1 MPDEFDVRDDR
12 EETHEEGADDEE
24 EIAAM
29 KRRVAEMES
38 EAAKL
43 REMQSQLDQ
52 QSESLQ
58 REDRE
63 DVDARSIFVGNVD
76 YGATPEEIQAHF
88 QSAGSINRVTILL
101 DKFTGH
107 PKGYAYVEFTEPNL
121 VAQALVLNE
130 SLFRGR
136 NLKVVPKRTNLPGL
150 TRGGRGAA
158 RGVLTMD
165 SNLPSEPNL
174 RVTIIA
180 ADGLYKRDVFR
191 FPDPFAVATISG
203 EQTKTTSVIKKTL
216 NPYWNEVFDMKAT
229 EDSILAIQIFDQKK
243 FKKKDQGFLGV
254 INVRIGDVIDLDV
267 GGEEM
272 LTRDLKKSN
281 DNLVVH
287 GKLIVNLSTNLTTA
301 SSGPGTRPGLNTSGS
316 SMAGTY
322 PARASSQNRT
332 STGASPAPSRPQT
345 VPDLSSSA
353 PTAVNGTGPQ
363 ANGANRTGFS
373 SFEDNQGRL
382 PAGWE
387 RREDNLGR
395 TYYVDHNTR
404 STTWNRPSTTY
415 NERDQRTA
423 MEANMQMERR
433 AHQNRMLP
441 EDRTGANSPSVPEQQ
456 GSTAANSNAVS
467 MMATGATTAGTGEL
481 PAGWEQR
488 HTPEGRAYFVDHN
501 TRTTTWVDPRRQQYI
516 RMYGPQ
522 NTGGSNPTIQQ
533 QPVSQLGPL
542 PSGWEMRLTN
552 TARVYFVDH
561 NTKTTTWDDPRL
573 PSSLDQGVP
582 QYKRDFRR
590 KLIYFRSQPALRI
603 LSGQCHVKV
612 RRGNIF
618 EDSYAEIMRQSATDL
633 KKRLMIKFDGEDGL
647 DYGGLSR
654 EFFFLLSHEMFNPFY
669 CLFEYSAHDN
679 YTLQINP
686 HSGINPEHLNYFKFI
701 GRVVGLAIFHRRFL
715 DSFFIGAFYKMML
728 RKKVQIQ
735 DMEGVDEDFHRNLTW
750 MLENDIE
757 NVVDL
762 TFSVDDDQ
770 FGETKTVDLKPGG
783 SEIPVTNQSKKEYI
797 ELVTEWKIQKRVSEQ
812 FNAFIAGFNELIPA
826 DLVNVF
832 DERELELL
840 IGGIADIDVDDW
852 KKHTDYRGYQ
862 EQDEVIQNFWK
873 VIRTWDAEQK
883 SRLLQFATGT
893 SRIPVNGFKDLQGS
907 DGPRRFTIEKA
918 GEVNALPKSHT
929 CFNRLDL
936 PPYKSYDT
944 LNSKLSTAVEETL
957 GFGQE

>member
-1 MPDEFDVRDDR
+1 MP
-12 EETHEEGADDEE
+12 
-24 EIAAM
+24 
-29 KRRVAEMES
+29 
-38 EAAKL
+38 EANMPA
-43 REMQSQLDQ
+43 
-52 QSESLQ
+52 
-58 REDRE
+58 
-63 DVDARSIFVGNVD
+63 
-76 YGATPEEIQAHF
+76 
-88 QSAGSINRVTILL
+88 
-101 DKFTGH
+101 
-107 PKGYAYVEFTEPNL
+107 
-121 VAQALVLNE
+121 
-130 SLFRGR
+130 
-136 NLKVVPKRTNLPGL
+136 
-150 TRGGRGAA
+150 
-158 RGVLTMD
+158 
-165 SNLPSEPNL
+165 EPNL

-203 EQTKTTSVIKKTL
+203 EQTRTTSVIRKTL
-216 NPYWNEVFDMKAT
+216 NPYWNESFDMKVT

-254 INVRIGDVIDLDV
+254 INIRIGDVIDLDM
-267 GGEEM
+267 GGDEM
-272 LTRDLKKSN
+272 LTRDLKKST

-287 GKLIVNLSTNLTTA
+287 GKLIVNLSTNLSTPPPNPQNRPPPSTA
-301 SSGPGTRPGLNTSGS
+301 PSVNGSTSLGS
-316 SMAGTY
+316 STNVNQTL
-322 PARASSQNRT
+322 PVRAR
-332 STGASPAPSRPQT
+332 SPAPSRT
-345 VPDLSSSA
+345 ATSGSGEARAST
-353 PTAVNGTGPQ
+353 TAVNGIGAPPA
-363 ANGANRTGFS
+363 ANGGGRTAGFS
-373 SFEDNQGRL
+373 SFEDSQGRL

-404 STTWNRPSTTY
+404 TTTWTRPS
-415 NERDQRTA
+415 NHMSEAESRNR
-423 MEANMQMERR
+423 MEANMQVERQR
-433 AHQNRMLP
+433 HQNRMLP
-441 EDRTGANSPSVPEQQ
+441 EDRTGANSPNLQESRT
-456 GSTAANSNAVS
+456 GSPQNAVA

-481 PAGWEQR
+481 PAGWEMR

-516 RMYGPQ
+516 RMYGNNPTGN
-522 NTGGSNPTIQQ
+522 NTTIQQ

-603 LSGQCHVKV
+603 LSGQCHIKV

-735 DMEGVDEDFHRNLTW
+735 DMEGVDEEYHKNLTW
-750 MLENDIE
+750 TLDNDIT
-757 NVVDL
+757 DIL
-762 TFSVDDDQ
+762 DQTFSLEDEQ
-770 FGETKTVDLKPGG
+770 FGETKTIDLKPDGQN
-783 SEIPVTNQSKKEYI
+783 IPVTNENKREYV
-797 ELVTEWKIQKRVSEQ
+797 ELVTEWKIVKRVEEQ
-812 FNAFIAGFNELIPA
+812 FNAFITGFNELIPG

-840 IGGIADIDVDDW
+840 IGGIADIDVEDW

-873 VIRTWDAEQK
+873 VVRTWDAEQK

-918 GEVNALPKSHT
+918 GEINALPKSHT

-936 PPYKSYDT
+936 PPYKTYDA

>member
-1 MPDEFDVRDDR
+1 M
-12 EETHEEGADDEE
+12 
-24 EIAAM
+24 
-29 KRRVAEMES
+29 
-38 EAAKL
+38 
-43 REMQSQLDQ
+43 
-52 QSESLQ
+52 
-58 REDRE
+58 
-63 DVDARSIFVGNVD
+63 
-76 YGATPEEIQAHF
+76 
-88 QSAGSINRVTILL
+88 AGSSR
-101 DKFTGH
+101 
-107 PKGYAYVEFTEPNL
+107 
-121 VAQALVLNE
+121 
-130 SLFRGR
+130 
-136 NLKVVPKRTNLPGL
+136 
-150 TRGGRGAA
+150 
-158 RGVLTMD
+158 MD
-165 SNLPSEPNL
+165 SSLPTQPNL
-174 RVTIIA
+174 RLTIIA

-191 FPDPFAVATISG
+191 FPDPFAVATVGG
-203 EQTKTTSVIKKTL
+203 EQTKTTTVIKRTL
-216 NPYWNEVFDMKAT
+216 NPYWNETFDLRVS
-229 EDSILAIQIFDQKK
+229 EDSILAVQIFDQKK

-254 INVRIGDVIDLDV
+254 INVRVGDVIDFSADQ
-267 GGEEM
+267 EQM
-272 LTRDLKKSN
+272 LTRDLKKST

-287 GKLIVNLSTNLTTA
+287 GKLIINLSTNLSGPPRSTA
-301 SSGPGTRPGLNTSGS
+301 AAPPNRPSINVPQGSTASGLPGSSTPVHTPQPSGVVMANGAMSSGPTPGHAPSAGS
-316 SMAGTY
+316 AGTSAGV
-322 PARASSQNRT
+322 PITN
-332 STGASPAPSRPQT
+332 GNGPSRH
-345 VPDLSSSA
+345 
-353 PTAVNGTGPQ
+353 TGI
-363 ANGANRTGFS
+363 FS
-373 SFEDNQGRL
+373 SFEDAQGRL

-404 STTWNRPSTTY
+404 STSWNRPSPEGTAATQRI
-415 NERDQRTA
+415 ERDANTA
-423 MEANMQMERR
+423 VERAR
-433 AHQNRMLP
+433 HQNRTLP
-441 EDRTGANSPSVPEQQ
+441 EDRTGANSPNLPQQ
-456 GSTAANSNAVS
+456 SPPPSTTSTSNAAT

-481 PAGWEQR
+481 PPLWEQR
-488 HTPEGRAYFVDHN
+488 HTPEGRPYFVDHN

-516 RMYGPQ
+516 RMYGGQ
-522 NTGGSNPTIQQ
+522 NANNSIQQ

-573 PSSLDQGVP
+573 PSSLDQNVP

-612 RRGNIF
+612 RRSHIF

-715 DSFFIGAFYKMML
+715 DAFFIGALYKMML
-728 RKKVQIQ
+728 NKAVALS
-735 DMEGVDEDFHRNLTW
+735 DMEGVDADFHRSLQW
-750 MLENDIE
+750 MLDNPIE
-757 NVVDL
+757 GVLDQ
-762 TFSVDDDQ
+762 TFSTEDER
-770 FGETKTVDLKPGG
+770 FGQTNVEDLKPGG
-783 SEIPVTNQSKKEYI
+783 RDIEVTDANKKEYVD
-797 ELVTEWKIQKRVSEQ
+797 LMVKWRIQKRIDEQ
-812 FNAFIAGFNELIPA
+812 FQAFITGFHELIPA
-826 DLVNVF
+826 ELVNVF

-840 IGGIADIDVDDW
+840 IGGIAEIDVEDW
-852 KKHTDYRGYQ
+852 KKHTDYRGYT
-862 EQDEVIQNFWK
+862 ESDEVIKFFWAT
-873 VIRTWDAEQK
+873 IRSWDGEQK

-918 GEVNALPKSHT
+918 GEINNLPKSHT

-936 PPYKSYDT
+936 PPYKSLEALQT
-944 LNSKLSTAVEETL
+944 KLTMAVEETM

>member
-1 MPDEFDVRDDR
+1 M
-12 EETHEEGADDEE
+12 G
-24 EIAAM
+24 
-29 KRRVAEMES
+29 
-38 EAAKL
+38 
-43 REMQSQLDQ
+43 
-52 QSESLQ
+52 
-58 REDRE
+58 
-63 DVDARSIFVGNVD
+63 
-76 YGATPEEIQAHF
+76 
-88 QSAGSINRVTILL
+88 
-101 DKFTGH
+101 
-107 PKGYAYVEFTEPNL
+107 
-121 VAQALVLNE
+121 
-130 SLFRGR
+130 
-136 NLKVVPKRTNLPGL
+136 
-150 TRGGRGAA
+150 
-158 RGVLTMD
+158 
-165 SNLPSEPNL
+165 SNLPAQPNL

-191 FPDPFAVATISG
+191 FPDPFAVATVGG
-203 EQTKTTSVIKKTL
+203 EQTHTTSVIKKTL
-216 NPYWNEVFDMKAT
+216 NPYWNEMFDLRVT

-254 INVRIGDVIDLDV
+254 INIRIGDVIDLDV
-267 GGEEM
+267 GDDEM

-281 DNLVVH
+281 DNMVVH
-287 GKLIVNLSTNLTTA
+287 GKLIINLSTNLSTPIPANQGGPRSHVSTA
-301 SSGPGTRPGLNTSGS
+301 PPAPAPTQHHPPALTAPVSLPGPRPNSGV
-316 SMAGTY
+316 AE
-322 PARASSQNRT
+322 
-332 STGASPAPSRPQT
+332 SPASNPPPTSHLQPSRNPST
-345 VPDLSSSA
+345 A
-353 PTAVNGTGPQ
+353 TAVTSAVPVNGGGSQ
-363 ANGANRTGFS
+363 ANGMPNQHRNLS
-373 SFEDNQGRL
+373 SFEDSQGRL

-387 RREDNLGR
+387 RREDGLGR

-404 STTWNRPSTTY
+404 TTTWTRPSAHY
-415 NERDQRTA
+415 NEQTQRTQL
-423 MEANMQMERR
+423 EANMQMERR

-441 EDRTGANSPSVPEQQ
+441 EDRTGANSPDSQQ
-456 GSTAANSNAVS
+456 ARTPPSANNATAVQ
-467 MMATGATTAGTGEL
+467 MMTTGATTAGSGEL

-488 HTPEGRAYFVDHN
+488 YTPEGRPYFVDHN

-516 RMYGPQ
+516 RMYGPGANGN
-522 NTGGSNPTIQQ
+522 NTTISS
-533 QPVSQLGPL
+533 QPLSQLGPL

-603 LSGQCHVKV
+603 MSGQCHVKI
-612 RRGNIF
+612 RRSAIF
-618 EDSYAEIMRQSATDL
+618 EDSYAEIMRQSPSDL

-686 HSGINPEHLNYFKFI
+686 HSGVNPEHLNYFRFI

-728 RKKVQIQ
+728 RKKVTLQ

-750 MLENDIE
+750 TLENDIE
-757 NVVDL
+757 GVFEL
-762 TFSVDDDQ
+762 TFAVDDEQ
-770 FGETKTVDLKPGG
+770 FGEHKTIDL
-783 SEIPVTNQSKKEYI
+783 IPNGRDIAVTNENKRQYV
-797 ELVTEWKIQKRVSEQ
+797 ELVTEWKIQKRVEEQ
-812 FNAFIAGFNELIPA
+812 FNAFITGFNELIPA

-873 VIRTWDAEQK
+873 IIRTWDAEQK

-907 DGPRRFTIEKA
+907 DGPRRFTIEKS
-918 GEVNALPKSHT
+918 GDINALPKSHT

-936 PPYKSYDT
+936 PPYKTYEA
-944 LNSKLSTAVEETL
+944 LQNKLSIAVEETV

>member
-1 MPDEFDVRDDR
+1 M
-12 EETHEEGADDEE
+12 G
-24 EIAAM
+24 
-29 KRRVAEMES
+29 
-38 EAAKL
+38 
-43 REMQSQLDQ
+43 
-52 QSESLQ
+52 
-58 REDRE
+58 
-63 DVDARSIFVGNVD
+63 
-76 YGATPEEIQAHF
+76 
-88 QSAGSINRVTILL
+88 
-101 DKFTGH
+101 
-107 PKGYAYVEFTEPNL
+107 
-121 VAQALVLNE
+121 
-130 SLFRGR
+130 
-136 NLKVVPKRTNLPGL
+136 
-150 TRGGRGAA
+150 
-158 RGVLTMD
+158 
-165 SNLPSEPNL
+165 SNLPAQPNL

-191 FPDPFAVATISG
+191 LPDPFAVATVGG
-203 EQTKTTSVIKKTL
+203 EQTHTTSVIKKTL
-216 NPYWNEVFDMKAT
+216 NPYWNEMFDLRVN

-254 INVRIGDVIDLDV
+254 INVRIGDVIDLQM
-267 GGEEM
+267 GGDEM

-287 GKLIVNLSTNLTTA
+287 GKLIINLSTNLSAPATNQANGLHRTQLGSSTSSGLVPQVQPPGSVPPPGPTSVDQSATA
-301 SSGPGTRPGLNTSGS
+301 SSASLNPQRVPSATRPTS
-316 SMAGTY
+316 
-322 PARASSQNRT
+322 Q
-332 STGASPAPSRPQT
+332 STVPPPNGAPPAPNGQPTPRPN
-345 VPDLSSSA
+345 L
-353 PTAVNGTGPQ
+353 
-363 ANGANRTGFS
+363 S

-404 STTWNRPSTTY
+404 TTTWNRPSANY
-415 NERDQRTA
+415 NEQTQRTQR
-423 MEANMQMERR
+423 EANMQLERR

-441 EDRTGANSPSVPEQQ
+441 EDRTGASSPNLSESQPQAPSPPA
-456 GSTAANSNAVS
+456 GTSGPSSSNMVS

-481 PAGWEQR
+481 PPGWEQR
-488 HTPEGRAYFVDHN
+488 TTPEGRPYFVDHN

-516 RMYGPQ
+516 RMYGQ
-522 NTGGSNPTIQQ
+522 NAAGNNTTIQQ

-603 LSGQCHVKV
+603 MSGQCHVKV
-612 RRGNIF
+612 RRNNIF
-618 EDSYAEIMRQSATDL
+618 EDSYAEIMRQSASDL

-686 HSGINPEHLNYFKFI
+686 HSGVNPEHLNYFKFI

-728 RKKVQIQ
+728 RKKVSLQ
-735 DMEGVDEDFHRNLTW
+735 DMEGVDEDLHRNLAWT
-750 MLENDIE
+750 LDNDIE
-757 NVVDL
+757 GIIDL
-762 TFSVDDDQ
+762 TFTVDDEK
-770 FGETKTVDLKPGG
+770 FGERRTIELKPGG
-783 SEIPVTNQSKKEYI
+783 EDIPVNNENKHEYV
-797 ELVTEWKIQKRVSEQ
+797 ELVTEWKIVKRVEEQ
-812 FNAFIAGFNELIPA
+812 FNAFMSGFNELIPA

-873 VIRTWDAEQK
+873 IVRTWDAEQK
-883 SRLLQFATGT
+883 SRLLQFTTGT

-907 DGPRRFTIEKA
+907 DGPRRFTIEKS
-918 GEVNALPKSHT
+918 GDPIALPKSHT

-936 PPYKSYDT
+936 PPYKTHDI
-944 LNSKLSTAVEETL
+944 LEHKLSIAVEETL

>member
-1 MPDEFDVRDDR
+1 M
-12 EETHEEGADDEE
+12 G
-24 EIAAM
+24 
-29 KRRVAEMES
+29 
-38 EAAKL
+38 
-43 REMQSQLDQ
+43 
-52 QSESLQ
+52 
-58 REDRE
+58 
-63 DVDARSIFVGNVD
+63 
-76 YGATPEEIQAHF
+76 
-88 QSAGSINRVTILL
+88 
-101 DKFTGH
+101 
-107 PKGYAYVEFTEPNL
+107 
-121 VAQALVLNE
+121 
-130 SLFRGR
+130 
-136 NLKVVPKRTNLPGL
+136 
-150 TRGGRGAA
+150 
-158 RGVLTMD
+158 
-165 SNLPSEPNL
+165 SNLPAQPNL
-174 RVTIIA
+174 RLTIIA

-191 FPDPFAVATISG
+191 FPDPFAVATIGG
-203 EQTKTTSVIKKTL
+203 EQTQTTTVIKKTL
-216 NPYWNEVFDMKAT
+216 NPYWNETFDLKVN

-254 INVRIGDVIDLDV
+254 INVRVGDVIDLQM
-267 GGEEM
+267 GGDEM

-287 GKLIVNLSTNLTTA
+287 GKLIINLSTNL
-301 SSGPGTRPGLNTSGS
+301 
-316 SMAGTY
+316 
-322 PARASSQNRT
+322 
-332 STGASPAPSRPQT
+332 
-345 VPDLSSSA
+345 SA
-353 PTAVNGTGPQ
+353 PATNQ
-363 ANGANRTGFS
+363 NGANRPQQPSASLSGLVPQVQTPPTTQSQSFVDGATPASIAASSTNSFTPTRASSNARPTSGLSAPSEPQPNGQATQGSRTNLS
-373 SFEDNQGRL
+373 SFEDNLGRL

-404 STTWNRPSTTY
+404 TTTWTRPSANY
-415 NERDQRTA
+415 NESAQRSQR
-423 MEANMQMERR
+423 EANMQMERR
-433 AHQNRMLP
+433 AHQSRMLP
-441 EDRTGANSPSVPEQQ
+441 EDRTGASSPNLQEAQQ
-456 GSTAANSNAVS
+456 STTPPPGASTASNAANAAS

-488 HTPEGRAYFVDHN
+488 TTPEGRPYFVDHN

-516 RMYGPQ
+516 RMYGQ
-522 NTGGSNPTIQQ
+522 NATGGGNTTFQQ

-603 LSGQCHVKV
+603 MSGQCHIKV
-612 RRGNIF
+612 RRSNIF
-618 EDSYAEIMRQSATDL
+618 EDSYAEIMRQSASDL

-654 EFFFLLSHEMFNPFY
+654 EYFFLLSHEMFNPFY

-728 RKKVQIQ
+728 RKKVTLQ
-735 DMEGVDEDFHRNLTW
+735 DMEGVDEDFHRNLSWT
-750 MLENDIE
+750 LENDIE
-757 NVVDL
+757 GIVEL
-762 TFSVDDDQ
+762 TFSIDDEK
-770 FGETKTVDLKPGG
+770 FGERDTIDLIPDGRN
-783 SEIPVTNQSKKEYI
+783 IPVTNENKHKYV
-797 ELVTEWKIQKRVSEQ
+797 ELVTEWKIQKRVEQQ
-812 FNAFIAGFNELIPA
+812 FNAFISGFNELIPQ

-862 EQDEVIQNFWK
+862 ESDEVIQNFWK
-873 VIRTWDAEQK
+873 IIRSWDAEQK

-907 DGPRRFTIEKA
+907 DGPRRFTIEKS
-918 GEVNALPKSHT
+918 GDPNALPKSHT

-936 PPYKSYDT
+936 PPYKSNDA
-944 LNSKLSTAVEETL
+944 LQQKLSIAVEETL

>member
-1 MPDEFDVRDDR
+1 MP
-12 EETHEEGADDEE
+12 
-24 EIAAM
+24 
-29 KRRVAEMES
+29 
-38 EAAKL
+38 EA
-43 REMQSQLDQ
+43 
-52 QSESLQ
+52 
-58 REDRE
+58 
-63 DVDARSIFVGNVD
+63 
-76 YGATPEEIQAHF
+76 
-88 QSAGSINRVTILL
+88 
-101 DKFTGH
+101 
-107 PKGYAYVEFTEPNL
+107 
-121 VAQALVLNE
+121 
-130 SLFRGR
+130 
-136 NLKVVPKRTNLPGL
+136 NLP
-150 TRGGRGAA
+150 A
-158 RGVLTMD
+158 
-165 SNLPSEPNL
+165 EPNL

-203 EQTKTTSVIKKTL
+203 EQTRTTSVIRKTL
-216 NPYWNEVFDMKAT
+216 NPYWNEAFDMRVT

-254 INVRIGDVIDLDV
+254 INIRIGDVIDLDM
-267 GGEEM
+267 GADEM
-272 LTRDLKKSN
+272 LTKDLKKST

-287 GKLIVNLSTNLTTA
+287 GKLIVNLSTNLSTPPPQQNRPAPSTAPSVNGA
-301 SSGPGTRPGLNTSGS
+301 SSLHAGSSTNVNQALPVRARSPASRTATSGS
-316 SMAGTY
+316 GE
-322 PARASSQNRT
+322 ARSSTAAVN
-332 STGASPAPSRPQT
+332 PPNAPSQP
-345 VPDLSSSA
+345 
-353 PTAVNGTGPQ
+353 NGTTSG
-363 ANGANRTGFS
+363 GRSGGFS
-373 SFEDNQGRL
+373 SFEDSQGRL

-404 STTWNRPSTTY
+404 TTTWTRPS
-415 NERDQRTA
+415 NHMSELEARNRA
-423 MEANMQMERR
+423 EANMQMERTR
-433 AHQNRMLP
+433 HQNRMLP
-441 EDRTGANSPSVPEQQ
+441 EDRTGANSPNLQDSR
-456 GSTAANSNAVS
+456 GSPQPPNAVS

-516 RMYGPQ
+516 RMYGNNPAGN
-522 NTGGSNPTIQQ
+522 NTTIQQ

-603 LSGQCHVKV
+603 LSGQCHIKV
-612 RRGNIF
+612 RRGAIF

-728 RKKVQIQ
+728 RKKVTIN
-735 DMEGVDEDFHRNLTW
+735 DMEGVDEEYHKNLTW
-750 MLENDIE
+750 MLDNDITD
-757 NVVDL
+757 VLDQ
-762 TFSVDDDQ
+762 TFSIEDEQ
-770 FGETKTVDLKPGG
+770 FGETKTIDLKPGG
-783 SEIPVTNQSKKEYI
+783 RDIPVTNENKREYV
-797 ELVTEWKIQKRVSEQ
+797 ELLTEWKIQKRVEEQ
-812 FNAFIAGFNELIPA
+812 FNAFITGFNELIPA

-873 VIRTWDAEQK
+873 VIRSWDAEQK

-918 GEVNALPKSHT
+918 GEINALPKSHT

-936 PPYKSYDT
+936 PPYKTYEA
-944 LNSKLSTAVEETL
+944 LNGKLSTAVEETL

>member
-1 MPDEFDVRDDR
+1 MDAHLPAR
-12 EETHEEGADDEE
+12 E
-24 EIAAM
+24 
-29 KRRVAEMES
+29 
-38 EAAKL
+38 
-43 REMQSQLDQ
+43 
-52 QSESLQ
+52 
-58 REDRE
+58 
-63 DVDARSIFVGNVD
+63 
-76 YGATPEEIQAHF
+76 
-88 QSAGSINRVTILL
+88 
-101 DKFTGH
+101 
-107 PKGYAYVEFTEPNL
+107 
-121 VAQALVLNE
+121 
-130 SLFRGR
+130 
-136 NLKVVPKRTNLPGL
+136 
-150 TRGGRGAA
+150 
-158 RGVLTMD
+158 
-165 SNLPSEPNL
+165 NL

-191 FPDPFAVATISG
+191 FPDPFAVATLGG

-216 NPYWNEVFDMKAT
+216 NPYWNESFDMRASD
-229 EDSILAIQIFDQKK
+229 DSILAVQIFDQKK

-254 INVRIGDVIDLDV
+254 INVRVGSVLDLDI
-267 GGEEM
+267 GGDEM

-287 GKLIVNLSTNLTTA
+287 GKLIINLSTNLSTPIA
-301 SSGPGTRPGLNTSGS
+301 LPGQQLPPTRPTTGPLAAGPLPGS
-316 SMAGTY
+316 SSTPNTQALQADPNRPGSATRIDRTSANGT
-322 PARASSQNRT
+322 PVRMSSSSQA
-332 STGASPAPSRPQT
+332 ASAAP
-345 VPDLSSSA
+345 
-353 PTAVNGTGPQ
+353 VNGAPHQ
-363 ANGANRTGFS
+363 PNGSRHFS
-373 SFEDNQGRL
+373 SFEDAQGRL

-404 STTWNRPSTTY
+404 ATTWVRPSATY
-415 NERDQRTA
+415 NERDQRSQN
-423 MEANMQMERR
+423 EATTQLERQR
-433 AHQNRMLP
+433 HQNRMLP
-441 EDRTGANSPSVPEQQ
+441 EDRTGANSPSVP
-456 GSTAANSNAVS
+456 AAQRAESESNSGAGAGAGAGAVAL
-467 MMATGATTAGTGEL
+467 ATGATTAGTGEL
-481 PAGWEQR
+481 PPSWEQR

-516 RMYGPQ
+516 RMFGQ
-522 NTGGSNPTIQQ
+522 NTNNATVIQQ

-573 PSSLDQGVP
+573 PSSLDQNVP

-603 LSGQCHVKV
+603 LTGQCHVKV
-612 RRGNIF
+612 RRNHIF

-686 HSGINPEHLNYFKFI
+686 HSGINTEHLNYFKFI

-715 DSFFIGAFYKMML
+715 DAFFIGALYKMTL
-728 RKKVQIQ
+728 RKPVNLA
-735 DMEGVDEDFHRNLTW
+735 DMEGVDMTYYNSLTK
-750 MLENDIE
+750 MLEID
-757 NVVDL
+757 VSDL
-762 TFSVDDDQ
+762 DMTFSTEDER
-770 FGETKTVDLKPGG
+770 FGEQLEIDLKPGG
-783 SEIPVTNQSKKEYI
+783 RDIPVTNENKKEYI
-797 ELVTEWKIQKRVSEQ
+797 DLLIEWRIQKRVEEQ
-812 FNAFIAGFNELIPA
+812 FNAFITGFNELIPPE
-826 DLVNVF
+826 LICVF

-840 IGGIADIDVDDW
+840 IGGITEIDVEDW
-852 KKHTDYRGYQ
+852 KKHTDYRGYT
-862 EQDEVIQNFWK
+862 ESDEVIKNFWTC
-873 VIRTWDAEQK
+873 IRSWDAEQK

-918 GEVNALPKSHT
+918 GELAQLPKSHT

-936 PPYKSYDT
+936 PAYKTYDV
-944 LNSKLSTAVEETL
+944 LSQKLTIAVEETV